1 MKSLYAPLLLLSACL
16 AFGQQP
22 ASSPENQNPENQS
35 PQNRNSATPKSQT
48 SKPDNSKSAA
58 NAPDKDKDKAKADE
72 SASRKTDKAAAYYH
86 FTMAHMYEEEMA
98 VYGRSDLMTKAI
110 QEYRLAIEADPTSQY
125 LTSGLAE
132 LYARTGRI
140 RDAVS
145 EAQEILQRDPNNLE
159 AHRLLGHIYLRSLG
173 DMQGGNGSDNVL
185 KLAIQQYEEIVK
197 LDPSS
202 ADDHIML
209 GRLYHADNQTKKA
222 EDEEKTAVTLE
233 PDSEEAVTSLAMLY
247 NEEGDSAK
255 AAQTLSSVPEARRSA
270 KLYAALGDT
279 YDQQKNYK
287 KATESYQHAIELDR
301 DNLDAIRGLAG
312 SLEKDGQIDK
322 ALEQYKIIADANPED
337 ARTYISMG
345 EIYRRQGN
353 LDLALQN
360 LKKAQSMVQDSEQVS
375 YDLATIYQIQ
385 GRYDDAIQTLQDLLK
400 KTEKT
405 DGKYSQEEQEN
416 RGIFLERLGSA
427 YVDNN
432 NEAAAIETFQKLL
445 TLGDDNAERGYGA
458 MIDTY
463 RENKEWQK
471 ATDVAREA
479 TQKLP
484 NKRHLKM
491 VYAGQIADMGQPD
504 EGLRQVKALLNGTP
518 DDREVY
524 VALANMYSRLKR
536 WSDSEAALDKAE
548 QLTNKPE
555 EKENIE
561 FLRAANLE
569 RQKKYFEAE
578 ATFRKIL
585 TESPDNA
592 AVLNYLGY
600 MLADHNMKLDDAM
613 AMIKKAV
620 DLEPANGAYLDS
632 LGWAYFKQGKYDLA
646 ENNLTK
652 ASQHMGADP
661 TVQEHLGDLYQ
672 KTGRLKLAAT
682 HWERALE
689 EWNKTVAPEVDQE
702 EQARVQK
709 KLETAKVRLA
719 KEQESK

>member
-1 MKSLYAPLLLLSACL
+1 MKSLFTAFLLSACL
-16 AFGQQP
+16 CFGQQT
-22 ASSPENQNPENQS
+22 SSPVNQNSQPKPSNAG
-35 PQNRNSATPKSQT
+35 SATEATPTKAAQA
-48 SKPDNSKSAA
+48 SAQ
-58 NAPDKDKDKAKADE
+58 KDAATQKE
-72 SASRKTDKAAAYYH
+72 DKAAAYYH
-86 FTMAHMYEEEMA
+86 FTLAHTYEEEMA

-110 QEYRLAIEADPTSQY
+110 QEYRAAIEADPSSQY

-132 LYARTGRI
+132 LYARSGRI
-140 RDAVS
+140 RDAVA

-173 DMQGGNGSDNVL
+173 DMQGGSGSDDVL
-185 KLAIQQYEEIVK
+185 KKAIEQYQEIVK
-197 LDPSS
+197 LDPKS

-209 GRLYHADNQTKKA
+209 GRLYHADSQLKKA
-222 EDEEKTAVTLE
+222 EEEEKIAVKLA

-247 NEEGDSAK
+247 NEEGDANK
-255 AAQTLSSVPEARRSA
+255 AAETLASVPEANRSA
-270 KLYAALGDT
+270 KLYSALGDT

-287 KATESYQHAIELDR
+287 KAIDAYQHAIEMDR
-301 DNLDAIRGLAG
+301 DNLDAIRGLAE
-312 SLEKDGQIDK
+312 SYEKDGQPDK

-337 ARTYISMG
+337 ARTYISIG
-345 EIYRRQGN
+345 EIYRRQGK

-360 LKKAQSMVQDSEQVS
+360 LKKAQSMVQDSEQIS

-385 GRYDDAIQTLQDLLK
+385 GRYDDAISTLQDLLK
-400 KTEKT
+400 KTEKP
-405 DGKYSQEEQEN
+405 DGKYSQEELEN

-427 YVDNN
+427 YADNN
-432 NEAAAIETFQKLL
+432 NEQGAIQTFQQML

-484 NKRHLKM
+484 KKLQLKL
-491 VYAGQIADMGQPD
+491 VYAGQIADMGQP
-504 EGLRQVKALLNGTP
+504 EQGLQMVKASLDGTP
-518 DDREVY
+518 ENDRKVY
-524 VALANMYSRLKR
+524 IALANMYSRLKR

-548 QLTNKPE
+548 ALATKPDD
-555 EKENIE
+555 KQNIE
-561 FLRAANLE
+561 FLRAANNE
-569 RQKKYFEAE
+569 RQKKYDEAE
-578 ATFRKIL
+578 TGFRKIL
-585 TESPDNA
+585 IESPDNA

-600 MLADHNMKLDDAM
+600 MLADHNTKLEDAL

-632 LGWAYFKQGKYDLA
+632 LGWAYFKLGKYDLA
-646 ENNLTK
+646 EDNLTK

-672 KTGRLKLAAT
+672 KTGRLKLAAA
-682 HWERALE
+682 HWDRALQ
-689 EWNKTVAPEVDQE
+689 EWSKTVAPEVDQE
-702 EQARVQK
+702 EQAKVAK
-709 KLETAKVRLA
+709 KLESAKVRLA
-719 KEQESK
+719 KEQGAK